1 MAKTINL
8 PTTNLILVSSG
19 LDKNGNKIVKLRF
32 DPYTSGFSSHPRG
45 FSIQTNGNL
54 PKTGSILRGKKTPT
68 DMLEIGATDL
78 ITIGKEVT
86 AYLKEHGS
94 TSQKKA
100 IR

>member
-1 MAKTINL
+1 MYFCWFKHISPAFANIM
-8 PTTNLILVSSG
+8 LVAVF
-19 LDKNGNKIVKLRF
+19 VKMKPNTR
-32 DPYTSGFSSHPRG
+32 GFSSHPRG